1 MVRRIEALMVS
12 KRTKPHRLALIPA
25 LLFLVCAGGV
35 NAQDKPLEWKFP
47 AQGMS
52 SSVDKSS
59 GLRFHNLEQGVR
71 AALNEH
77 DGSPGAVV
85 VLPGPRL
92 GSGERMQTA
101 ARGVDPDRMLT
112 AMAVALV
119 LPMPAEASQFFVAKE
134 KLKDG
139 LTYRW
144 RTANGAEVCA
154 RNIPFE
160 PFSKKH
166 DVIFVGS
173 CAGKGKGFVAL
184 TPENEGGTI
193 KGYERY
199 RPRTLSE
206 IIREHS
212 DPEVLQKN
220 EGSMILTGDTFP
232 SKVRVIYTGESRKI
246 SPAKKQHLDML
257 VKSFNVDQK
266 VIDRYGT
273 ELLFKE
279 GEDEHWLP
287 VQADLHAF
295 FQKEL
300 NKGEEV
306 ILYAEWVGAKK
317 AGGKWE
323 WVFIVQEFQK

>member
-1 MVRRIEALMVS
+1 
-12 KRTKPHRLALIPA
+12 
-25 LLFLVCAGGV
+25 
-35 NAQDKPLEWKFP
+35 
-47 AQGMS
+47 
-52 SSVDKSS
+52 
-59 GLRFHNLEQGVR
+59 
-71 AALNEH
+71 
-77 DGSPGAVV
+77 
-85 VLPGPRL
+85 
-92 GSGERMQTA
+92 MQTA

-119 LPMPAEASQFFVAKE
+119 LPMPADAAQFFVAKE
-134 KLKDG
+134 KLKDR

-154 RNIPFE
+154 RNIALE
-160 PFSKKH
+160 PFSKEH
-166 DVIFVGS
+166 DVIFVGP
-173 CAGKGKGFVAL
+173 CAGKVKGFAAL
-184 TPENEGGTI
+184 TPENEGSTI

-199 RPRTLSE
+199 RPRTLLE

-212 DPEVLQKN
+212 DPKILQKN

-246 SPAKKQHLDML
+246 SPPKKQHLDML
-257 VKSFNVDQK
+257 VKSFNVDPK

-273 ELLFKE
+273 EMLFME

-287 VQADLHAF
+287 VQAGLQSF

-300 NKGEEV
+300 KKGEEV

-317 AGGKWE
+317 VGGKWE

>member
-1 MVRRIEALMVS
+1 MVI
-12 KRTKPHRLALIPA
+12 KQTKPYLLTF
-25 LLFLVCAGGV
+25 LFLVCAGWIK
-35 NAQDKPLEWKFP
+35 AQDKPLEWKFP

-52 SSVDKSS
+52 SSVDKAS
-59 GLRFHNLEQGVR
+59 GLRFYNLEQGVR
-71 AALNEH
+71 AALKEH
-77 DGSPGAVV
+77 DGSPSAVV
-85 VLPGPRL
+85 VLPGSRL
-92 GSGERMQTA
+92 STEERMQTA

-119 LPMPAEASQFFVAKE
+119 LPMPADASQFFVAKE
-134 KLKDG
+134 KLKDQ
-139 LTYRW
+139 LFYRW

-154 RNIPFE
+154 QNISFE
-160 PFSKKH
+160 PFSKEH
-166 DVIFVGS
+166 DVIFVGPCS
-173 CAGKGKGFVAL
+173 GKVKGFVAL
-184 TPENEGGTI
+184 TPENGGGTL

-199 RPRTLSE
+199 RPRTLLE

-212 DPEVLQKN
+212 DPKILQKN

-232 SKVRVIYTGESRKI
+232 SKVRVIYTGDSRKI

-257 VKSFNVDQK
+257 VTSFNVNPK
-266 VIDRYGT
+266 VIDQYGT
-273 ELLFKE
+273 EMLFME

-287 VQADLHAF
+287 VQAGLHPI

-300 NKGEEV
+300 KKGDEV

-317 AGGKWE
+317 VGGKWE

>member
-1 MVRRIEALMVS
+1 MAS
-12 KRTKPHRLALIPA
+12 KQTKPYILTF
-25 LLFLVCAGGV
+25 LLLVCAGAK
-35 NAQDKPLEWKFP
+35 AQDKPLEWKFS
-47 AQGMS
+47 AQGVS
-52 SSVDKSS
+52 SSVDKAS
-59 GLRFHNLEQGVR
+59 GLRFYNLEQGVR
-71 AALNEH
+71 AALKEH

-92 GSGERMQTA
+92 GVEERMQTA

-119 LPMPAEASQFFVAKE
+119 LPMTADAAQFFVAKE
-134 KLKDG
+134 KLKDR

-144 RTANGAEVCA
+144 RTANGAEACA
-154 RNIPFE
+154 QNIPLE

-166 DVIFVGS
+166 DVIFVGP
-173 CAGKGKGFVAL
+173 CAGNVKGFVAL
-184 TPENEGGTI
+184 TPENEGSTI

-199 RPRTLSE
+199 RPRTLLE

-212 DPEVLQKN
+212 DPKILQKN
-220 EGSMILTGDTFP
+220 DGSMILTGDTFP

-246 SPAKKQHLDML
+246 SQSKKQHLDML
-257 VKSFNVDQK
+257 VKSFNVDPK
-266 VIDRYGT
+266 VIDQYGT
-273 ELLFKE
+273 ELLFME

-287 VQADLHAF
+287 VQARLHSF
-295 FQKEL
+295 FQTEMK
-300 NKGEEV
+300 KGEEA

-317 AGGKWE
+317 VGGKWE

>member
-1 MVRRIEALMVS
+1 MIS
-12 KRTKPHRLALIPA
+12 YKIKPCILTF
-25 LLFLVCAGGV
+25 LFLVCAGGV
-35 NAQDKPLEWKFP
+35 KSQDKPLEWKFP
-47 AQGMS
+47 APGMS
-52 SSVDKSS
+52 SSVDKAS
-59 GLRFHNLEQGVR
+59 GLRFYNLDQGVR
-71 AALNEH
+71 AAFKEH
-77 DGSPGAVV
+77 EGSTGAAV

-92 GSGERMQTA
+92 NADERMQTA

-119 LPMPAEASQFFVAKE
+119 LPMPADAAQFFVAKE
-134 KLKDG
+134 KLKDR

-154 RNIPFE
+154 QNIPLE
-160 PFSKKH
+160 PFSRKH
-166 DVIFVGS
+166 DVIFVGP
-173 CAGKGKGFVAL
+173 CAGKIKGFAAL
-184 TPENEGGTI
+184 TAENEGGTI

-199 RPRTLSE
+199 RPRTFLE
-206 IIREHS
+206 IIKEHS
-212 DPEVLQKN
+212 DPKTLQKN

-246 SPAKKQHLDML
+246 SPSKKQHLDML

-266 VIDRYGT
+266 VIDKYGT
-273 ELLFKE
+273 EMLFME

-287 VQADLHAF
+287 VQDGLQSY
-295 FQKEL
+295 FQNEL
-300 NKGEEV
+300 KKGEEV

-317 AGGKWE
+317 VGGKWE